1 MSCASTCELV
11 QFKVESVRLL
21 HISPRPGSGSP
32 ADLEE
37 RLIEMI
43 KGDLERETH
52 SCTDECDCVIGDPVQ
67 VQSRDQIKQVT
78 DGTYTAWY
86 RVTLSK
92 YRTAGECM
100 PKSDDLPEDA
110 RKSF

>member
-37 RLIEMI
+37 RLIDMI
-43 KGDLERETH
+43 KGALEQETH
-52 SCTDECDCVIGDPVQ
+52 TCSDGCDCVIGEPVQ
-67 VQSRDQIKQVT
+67 VQSRDQIKRVS

-86 RVTLSK
+86 RVTLAK
-92 YRTAGECM
+92 YRTSGECM
-100 PKSDDLPEDA
+100 PQSDDLPEDA